1 MRVAQAVTKILSF
14 LLVLLST
21 FLHAFSFAFLQS
33 VQKPNIFR
41 LLHLFSSL
49 WNQVVNNP
57 SQRVY
62 ILHTNIFRGYEL
74 TCEPRGSWAHVVC
87 SSYVVL
93 QSEIIQSVHLCG
105 EKGIPDFLEAWE
117 RGGPHSTRVQGP
129 HFAFTHR
136 ETFAKKTRAISR
148 HSPYTQPMQ
157 THSNMATKSRHIPLA
172 AQESKS

>member
-1 MRVAQAVTKILSF
+1 MRVAQAVTKILTF
-14 LLVLLST
+14 PLVLFST

-33 VQKPNIFR
+33 MQKPKIFC
-41 LLHLFSSL
+41 LVHLFSSL

-62 ILHTNIFRGYEL
+62 ILQINIFRGYEL

-93 QSEIIQSVHLCG
+93 QSEIIQCIFV
-105 EKGIPDFLEAWE
+105 EKKAFLNFLEAWE
-117 RGGPHSTRVQGP
+117 RGGPHSIRVQGP

-172 AQESKS
+172 A